1 MQQLR
6 LGDPIEWQ
14 TDVGPVIDPDAKA
27 SLVRYLTEHSSQL
40 LFQLDARATGNFVP
54 PTLLRVMRIDEVNRE
69 AFGPILHILRYRE
82 SETHGLIDQINAM
95 GFGLTCGIHSRNHVK
110 AVNLAMRLRVGNIY
124 INRDIIGANVGA
136 QPFGGMGKSGTGP
149 KAGGPHYLFQFTSEK
164 TITTNTA
171 ALGGDHKLL
180 SL

>member
-1 MQQLR
+1 
-6 LGDPIEWQ
+6 
-14 TDVGPVIDPDAKA
+14 
-27 SLVRYLTEHSSQL
+27 
-40 LFQLDARATGNFVP
+40 
-54 PTLLRVMRIDEVNRE
+54 MRIDEVNRE

-82 SETHGLIDQINAM
+82 SETHGLIDQINAI
-95 GFGLTCGIHSRNHVK
+95 GLGLTCGIHSRNHVK

-149 KAGGPHYLFQFTSEK
+149 KAGGPHYLSQFTSEK